1 MMKLERHSLPAK
13 PERLIACIAKTGRE
27 QFRIAL
33 KDYNG
38 NAKAEIR
45 VFTRHRDCDWEA
57 TPRHIV
63 IGRDYLLEL
72 VQGLLDAAALLKSEA
87 AA

>member
-1 MMKLERHSLPAK
+1 MSILEEPK
-13 PERLIACIAKTGRE
+13 RLIASIKKSGRE

-38 NAKAEIR
+38 DAKVEIR
-45 VFTRHRDCDWEA
+45 VFARHRDSDWEP

-63 IGRDYLLEL
+63 IGRAYLLEL
-72 VQGLLDAAALLKSEA
+72 VEGLLEASALLKSEA
-87 AA
+87 A